1 MRLDFFKTFI
11 FSGFILSV
19 VGCANKAQ
27 GPTGGPKDSIP
38 PSVVRSVPSNGAL
51 NFKKKQILID
61 FDENVS
67 IEKAAENVLIS
78 PPQVKPPEVTAIGKR
93 VTVNLQD
100 DLKDSTTYTINFGS
114 AIVDLNEKNPL
125 KNFSFSF
132 STGNQI
138 DTLQVKG
145 TVINAEDLN
154 PVSGVTVGVYKDL
167 SDTVFA
173 KQPFLRIGKS
183 DDAGKFSVEN
193 LKKDTFKI
201 YALGDANRDYFYQP
215 GEGLA
220 FTDSLIVPGFFRE
233 EVMDTVWKD
242 SVQID
247 TIRSIVRTHFIPDN
261 VLLKYFKE
269 NKKRQYFIK
278 AERTLPYAF
287 SLFFNA
293 PMTKLPTLKPIDFEW
308 DGKYIL
314 QKNNTMDSLTYWM
327 TDSLVWKK
335 DTLQFEMSY
344 QKTDSLFR
352 LIPATDTL
360 KIFMRT
366 ARSNARNSKDKKESA
381 LRVKMEQNYPFT
393 TNIAG
398 SFEIYQPVIFRFS
411 TPLAQYD
418 LSKISLAQRVDTLLK
433 PLSVNWRQVDSTKMV
448 YAIDYKW
455 EPEKNYELTVDSAA
469 FTSIYQQTSKKYSG
483 IFKIRSLDEYSS
495 VIMVLENFVPNAVIQ
510 ILDAK
515 DAVIASKQAQEKGTI
530 FQYLKPGDYYARLF
544 LDENGNGKWD
554 TGDFSTHKQP
564 EEVFYYPKKMTLMPN
579 WEFEETW
586 DYLKVPLL
594 EQKPKEIRKDAGKK
608 TSGN

>member
-183 DDAGKFSVEN
+183 DEAGKFSVEN

-418 LSKISLAQRVDTLLK
+418 LSKISLVQRVDTLLK
-433 PLSVNWRQVDSTKMV
+433 PLPVNWRQVDSTKMV

-483 IFKIRSLDEYSS
+483 KFKIRSLDEYSS

>member
-1 MRLDFFKTFI
+1 
-11 FSGFILSV
+11 LSV

>member
-154 PVSGVTVGVYKDL
+154 PVSGVTVGVYKNL

>member
-38 PSVVRSVPSNGAL
+38 PSVVRSVPSNGEL

-154 PVSGVTVGVYKDL
+154 PVSGVTVGVYKNL
-167 SDTVFA
+167 SDTVFT

-381 LRVKMEQNYPFT
+381 LRVKMGQNYPFT

-483 IFKIRSLDEYSS
+483 KFKIRSLDEYSS

>member
-1 MRLDFFKTFI
+1 M
-11 FSGFILSV
+11 SV

-183 DDAGKFSVEN
+183 DEAGKFSVEN

>member
-1 MRLDFFKTFI
+1 MRLNFFKTI
-11 FSGFILSV
+11 AFSGIILSV

-67 IEKAAENVLIS
+67 IEKAVENVLIS
-78 PPQVKPPEVTAIGKR
+78 PPQVKPPEVVAIGKR

-100 DLKDSTTYTINFGS
+100 DLKDSTTYTINFGN

-154 PVSGVTVGVYKDL
+154 PVSGVIVGVYNDL
-167 SDTVFA
+167 SDTVFTQ
-173 KQPFLRIGKS
+173 KPFLRIGKT
-183 DDAGKFSVEN
+183 DEIGKFSVEN

-233 EVMDTVWKD
+233 EVMDTIWKD

-247 TIRSIVRTHFIPDN
+247 TIRSIVRTHFFPDN
-261 VLLKYFKE
+261 ILLKYFKE

-287 SLFFNA
+287 SLFFSA
-293 PMTKLPTLKPIDFEW
+293 PMTELPTLKPIDFEW

-352 LIPATDTL
+352 LVPATDTL

-366 ARSNARNSKDKKESA
+366 ARSTVRNTKDKKEPVS
-381 LRVKMEQNYPFT
+381 RVKMEQNYQFT

-398 SFEIYQPVIFRFS
+398 SFDIYQPVVFRFS
-411 TPLAQYD
+411 TPLAYFD
-418 LSKISLAQRVDTLLK
+418 SSKISLAQRVDTILK
-433 PLSVNWRQVDSTKMV
+433 PLPVNWRQVDSTKMV
-448 YAIDYKW
+448 YAVDYKW

-483 IFKIRSLDEYSS
+483 KFKIRSLDEYST
-495 VIMVLENFVPNAVIQ
+495 VIMVLENFVPSAVIQ

-515 DAVIASKQAQEKGTI
+515 DAVIASKQAQEKGTV

-554 TGDFSTHKQP
+554 TGDFAAHRQP
-564 EEVFYYPKKMTLMPN
+564 EAVFYYPKKMTLMPN

-608 TSGN
+608 ASGN